1 MSVSRSCAT
10 SGSPPPMPR
19 RGRRSP
25 ARPRRRPSRTCPTS
39 RLAVRHPD
47 RLPREPQRAD
57 RRAGGLSV
65 ERREEIVGCEGA
77 LNRSSR
83 LGPTSHSAIASSERE
98 QDNECPEDGRTG
110 AKELGG
116 RRIGEYTHLVGFLL
130 GGHRAA
136 RR

>member
-1 MSVSRSCAT
+1 MSNEAPVGWPTNERIEKL
-10 SGSPPPMPR
+10 
-19 RGRRSP
+19 RGEWIAAP
-25 ARPRRRPSRTCPTS
+25 NAEARKEIAGETQT
-39 RLAVRHPD
+39 AAF
-47 RLPREPQRAD
+47 ED
-57 RRAGGLSV
+57 RREG
-65 ERREEIVGCEGA
+65 IVGCAEA

-98 QDNECPEDGRTG
+98 QDTECPEDGRTG

-130 GGHRAA
+130 GSRRAA